1 MLKHNTGVILCFRK
15 NTSVVQNLL
24 HKDLL
29 SDKKQ
34 RYFAEQLK

>member
-1 MLKHNTGVILCFRK
+1 MLSK
-15 NTSVVQNLL
+15 NISVVQNLL

-29 SDKKQ
+29 GDQKL